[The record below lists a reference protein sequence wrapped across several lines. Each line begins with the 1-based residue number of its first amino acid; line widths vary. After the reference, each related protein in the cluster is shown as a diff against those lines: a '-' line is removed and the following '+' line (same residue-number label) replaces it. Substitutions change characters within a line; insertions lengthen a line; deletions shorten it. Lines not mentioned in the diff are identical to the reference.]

1 MATGSGKKMGT
12 MLGTGIFT
20 YLFTMNC
27 PCQMGTDGIFDPS
40 KNGFCCGG
48 VRVYC
53 LHFYSGNSAGDG
65 NITFQECF

>member
-1 MATGSGKKMGT
+1 MATGSGKKMGNNAWDWNIY
-12 MLGTGIFT
+12 L
-20 YLFTMNC
+20 LFTMNY
-27 PCQMGTDGIFDPS
+27 PCQMGTDGIFDAS

-65 NITFQECF
+65 NIAFQECF